1 MRHRLG
7 ADSPGACGLGKAPL
21 PGTGSV
27 LQPCGPWKPEI
38 IGCVTER
45 GGGSSS
51 CPHGLTGI
59 CHPRGAAL
67 SSYSSLFEPSSYLSS
82 LRATPSFS
90 GSGQSLGSILDSFLA
105 PTSNLSAKS
114 LGSTMKI
121 DSDFNHFS
129 LLRQDGPRHCHFSPV
144 SLHKLIN
151 WSPCLCPFCISASP
165 HSLSTQ

>member
-1 MRHRLG
+1 MWPGQSPFARHWISSATLRALETRNNWVCDREG
-7 ADSPGACGLGKAPL
+7 
-21 PGTGSV
+21 
-27 LQPCGPWKPEI
+27 
-38 IGCVTER
+38 R
-45 GGGSSS
+45 GSSS